1 MDKIEPLDEI
11 VTDTDDDF
19 SLDKITNKE
28 FKKFNTQRSN
38 YNIVFKNTP
47 DNFLESIEYLTNVM
61 EKLVI
66 KLKGDHKDYDR
77 MSIHMDHPELENPI
91 NIPFMK
97 INEITGEMIMN
108 TISK

>member
-1 MDKIEPLDEI
+1 
-11 VTDTDDDF
+11 
-19 SLDKITNKE
+19 
-28 FKKFNTQRSN
+28 
-38 YNIVFKNTP
+38 
-47 DNFLESIEYLTNVM
+47 M

-108 TISK
+108 TISKVMQSKKSLTLDNKMNLKTTVF